1 MLGMTA
7 MYYLAKKYTTP
18 DPSALIVGSFEEG
31 QLLFK
36 IGTVD
41 QFLVWFAQ
49 RITSAVT
56 DKISGR
62 HFFCANSEGSGSS
75 GLHWVS
81 FVVIIDLGQHGAAA
95 MANAA
100 HRDDFFGDVSDPE
113 EDAVYDK
120 KDQILSGVSGA
131 LNDDDSFI
139 SGDHTES
146 VTNSDCDS
154 ADWKDITESDL
165 DSQTL
170 SDLESQSF
178 LPDGHDIALPSEDEL
193 RDNCG
198 SDSDEG
204 LIDRFEPQHL
214 DFSND

>member
-1 MLGMTA
+1 MGCSRSRLWRAATRPRWALRWTASPRGLGPTLPRRA
-7 MYYLAKKYTTP
+7 ATLP
-18 DPSALIVGSFEEG
+18 RWAL
-31 QLLFK
+31 
-36 IGTVD
+36 
-41 QFLVWFAQ
+41 
-49 RITSAVT
+49 R
-56 DKISGR
+56 
-62 HFFCANSEGSGSS
+62 
-75 GLHWVS
+75 WVS
-81 FVVIIDLGQHGAAA
+81 FVATIDLGQHGAAA

-100 HRDDFFGDVSDPE
+100 DRDDFFGDVSDPE

-120 KDQILSGVSGA
+120 KDQILSGA

-154 ADWKDITESDL
+154 AEWKDIAESDL

>member
-1 MLGMTA
+1 MAVLEEANTILAASGKVPFEFAGTRKTQMLGMTA

-49 RITSAVT
+49 RIITSVT

-81 FVVIIDLGQHGAAA
+81 FVVTIDLGQHGAAA

-100 HRDDFFGDVSDPE
+100 DRDDFVGDVFDPE

-120 KDQILSGVSGA
+120 KAQILSGVSGA
-131 LNDDDSFI
+131 LNDDSFI
-139 SGDHTES
+139 GETIL
-146 VTNSDCDS
+146 N
-154 ADWKDITESDL
+154 
-165 DSQTL
+165 Q
-170 SDLESQSF
+170 
-178 LPDGHDIALPSEDEL
+178 
-193 RDNCG
+193 
-198 SDSDEG
+198 
-204 LIDRFEPQHL
+204 
-214 DFSND
+214 